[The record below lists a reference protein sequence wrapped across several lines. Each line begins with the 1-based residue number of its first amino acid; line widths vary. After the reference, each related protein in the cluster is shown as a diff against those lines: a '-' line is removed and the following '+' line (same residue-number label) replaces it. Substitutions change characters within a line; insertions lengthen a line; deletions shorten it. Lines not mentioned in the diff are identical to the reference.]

1 MIGHATFPT
10 YILRH
15 VAYDLLL
22 KGQFQLY
29 MKKDPTCAS
38 ANVCPSG
45 QYYSHYFL
53 LHRWQ
58 YYRIVVSIVGGIIM
72 AIFWPI
78 RGSNIIALF
87 LSIDGSIKVGQF
99 LSSGGSIIAIILF
112 CHFLWYFC
120 IFAAPGYA
128 TYVPGLTFS
137 PQMRRPPWTHFLAPE
152 HGTSRPAPV

>member
-1 MIGHATFPT
+1 
-10 YILRH
+10 
-15 VAYDLLL
+15 
-22 KGQFQLY
+22 

-72 AIFWPI
+72 AIFWPT

-99 LSSGGSIIAIILF
+99 LSSGAVL
-112 CHFLWYFC
+112 
-120 IFAAPGYA
+120 
-128 TYVPGLTFS
+128 
-137 PQMRRPPWTHFLAPE
+137 
-152 HGTSRPAPV
+152 